1 MFRTM
6 KSLKLIVCL
15 LMLMAGIDPVS
26 AQFTINKVTPK
37 EADTKILP
45 DTLSKHLDLTSSFF
59 SESRY
64 QAERRRIRKERNTV
78 NLTTSLQM
86 TQTGFDNW
94 AAGGQNTFTGRATLA
109 FSHQYKKNKFNF
121 NYDFEARYGISVIDT
136 ASFKNEDMFRLNI
149 NPSIDLNKNWSYA
162 ALIQFASQFTK
173 GYKSM
178 TDHTL
183 VSDFMAPG
191 TLTLGLGFTYKHQ
204 KIPFTINISPLTGS
218 MTFVRNDS
226 LSNVGAY
233 GVEPGKKQL
242 SSLGSQLI
250 LNLKVPFAKNRITY
264 TNYLDVFSNYD
275 KVTRITWDNKLDFT
289 VLKFMTLNLF
299 CSTKYDHTVNF
310 AKSAEDPFLRRVQ
323 LNYSLGVGFT
333 YVFKNK

>member
-1 MFRTM
+1 M
-6 KSLKLIVCL
+6 KSLRLILCIL
-15 LMLMAGIDPVS
+15 ALMAGIAPVS

-37 EADTKILP
+37 QADTKILP
-45 DTLSKHLDLTSSFF
+45 DTLSKRLDLTSSFY

-64 QAERRRIRKERNTV
+64 KAERRRIRKERNTI

-86 TQTGFDNW
+86 TQTGFNDYW
-94 AAGGQNTFTGRATLA
+94 AAGGQNTFTGRATMN

-121 NYDFEARYGISVIDT
+121 NYDFEARYGLSVIDKE
-136 ASFKNEDMFRLNI
+136 SFKNEDMFRLNI

-162 ALIQFASQFTK
+162 AMFQFASQFTK

-178 TDHTL
+178 TDNTL

-204 KIPFTINISPLTGS
+204 KLPLTINISPLTGS

-226 LSNVGAY
+226 LSSVGAY
-233 GVEPGKKQL
+233 GVDPGKTMK

-275 KVTRITWDNKLDFT
+275 KVTRVTWDNKLDFT

-310 AKSAEDPFLRRVQ
+310 AENPEDPFMRRIQ
-323 LNYSLGVGFT
+323 LNYSLGIGFT